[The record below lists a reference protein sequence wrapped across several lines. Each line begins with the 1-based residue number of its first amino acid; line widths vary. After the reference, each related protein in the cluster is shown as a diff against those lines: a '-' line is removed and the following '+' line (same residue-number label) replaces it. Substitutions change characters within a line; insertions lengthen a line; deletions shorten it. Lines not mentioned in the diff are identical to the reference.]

1 MHVEIWSD
9 VVCPWCGIG
18 QARLDAAL
26 AAFPERE
33 AVTVTHRSF
42 QLDPRLPADATRPV
56 RDLLREK
63 YGMSDA
69 QIDATHARIGALA
82 AAEGLSPYSSS
93 GQVIG
98 NTERAHEL
106 LALAAD
112 RGLAAEAWARLYRAY
127 FGEGGSVF
135 DVDALVRLGSE
146 VGLSPDEIRAALA
159 DHRYRDRVRA
169 DAQMARELG
178 VTGVPFVA
186 IDRRYGV
193 SGAQPV
199 AAFAAALNAAWADRP
214 AAPAAPAPGCDADGC
229 PLPE

>member
-26 AAFPERE
+26 AAFPERD
-33 AVTVTHRSF
+33 AVTVIHRSF
-42 QLDPRLPADATRPV
+42 QLDPRMPADTTRPV

-63 YGMSDA
+63 YRMSDV
-69 QIDATHARIGALA
+69 QIDATHARITALA

-93 GQVIG
+93 SQVIG

-112 RGLAAEAWARLYRAY
+112 RGLAGAAWRRLYRAY

-135 DVDALVRLGSE
+135 DVEALVRLGSE
-146 VGLSPDEIRAALA
+146 IGISADDTRAALT
-159 DHRYRDRVRA
+159 DHRYRERVRA
-169 DAQMARELG
+169 DAQIARDLG

-199 AAFAAALNAAWADRP
+199 AAFTAALNAAWADRP
-214 AAPAAPAPGCDADGC
+214 AAAAAAAPACDADGC